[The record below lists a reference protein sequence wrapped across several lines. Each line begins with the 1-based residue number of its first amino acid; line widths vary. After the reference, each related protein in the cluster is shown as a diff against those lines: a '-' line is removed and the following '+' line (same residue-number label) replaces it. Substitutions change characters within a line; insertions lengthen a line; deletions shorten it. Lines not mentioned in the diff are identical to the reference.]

1 MKTSNSIWFQLF
13 YKNSLII
20 FQNTSQVNEY
30 YLFSHNKSKFIKA
43 CQKEITDSKPKFIQ
57 QIVCVLILFHKK
69 CFHTKQLAIHS
80 REIKRQ
86 LLPLSISVRNFLKF
100 TIHLDHRICFVNEKP
115 LAFKRLKNVIFKTLL
130 HISAAG
136 MLQIYGVLYTEVKLI
151 QHAPPR
157 VTSTRS

>member
-1 MKTSNSIWFQLF
+1 MLWLTVGCIVAKILF
-13 YKNSLII
+13 PIEKYQVVNNHENFKFHMVSAFLQEFSDHFLII
-20 FQNTSQVNEY
+20 

-69 CFHTKQLAIHS
+69 CFHMKQLAIHS

-136 MLQIYGVLYTEVKLI
+136 ML
-151 QHAPPR
+151 
-157 VTSTRS
+157 